1 MRMVVENLSL
11 QAKNF
16 KNMIVFFLFQTWFKL
31 IHILLKEQIGQME
44 VYCDFGIKDNTQD
57 PDGCPDII
65 QLVDRKGNKWKQ
77 LLLVAF

>member
-11 QAKNF
+11 
-16 KNMIVFFLFQTWFKL
+16 L
-31 IHILLKEQIGQME
+31 EQIGQLE

-65 QLVDRKGNKWKQ
+65 HVADRKGNKFYT
-77 LLLVAF
+77 LIRL